1 VACAALFFW
10 QAVNLLKMPLL
21 RIRESDMK
29 KFIFII
35 WLFLT
40 VIAISACAGAPAK
53 KGNTQEQQ
61 RSHSRDAQDELSSEI
76 KR

>member
-1 VACAALFFW
+1 
-10 QAVNLLKMPLL
+10 
-21 RIRESDMK
+21 MK

>member
-1 VACAALFFW
+1 
-10 QAVNLLKMPLL
+10 
-21 RIRESDMK
+21 MK
-29 KFIFII
+29 KLIFII

-40 VIAISACAGAPAK
+40 VLAISACAEEKEK
-53 KGNTQEQQ
+53 KANTQEQQ